1 MSEPLNRRG
10 LGRRLSALADA
21 SVADVLALTA
31 ELPVGDVP
39 RIGLTGAP
47 GVGKSSLAGRLALHR
62 AASRRIGMLAI
73 DPTSPLS
80 GGAILGDRIRLDELA
95 GDHDIYLRSI
105 ASRSATDGLADNLPE
120 LLAAMDAAGFDEVL
134 LETVGVGQAEH
145 AVRSQVDTLALVL
158 MPGSGDTVQAMKAG
172 IMELADL
179 YVINKCDLPGAA
191 QLGAEIKRIQAL
203 ARAADGWQPP
213 VVQTSIHDAQTI
225 AELSAAIDRHQCWL
239 AQAGRR
245 TQGRRDRARYR
256 LRLLLERRVAELID
270 SLDEDVLSQPLAT
283 QFTAL
288 AETLASAPAG
298 PRSR

>member
-1 MSEPLNRRG
+1 MSEPLDRRR

-21 SVADVLALTA
+21 SVADVLDLTA
-31 ELPVGDVP
+31 DLPPGEAP

-47 GVGKSSLAGRLALHR
+47 GVGKSSLAARLALHR
-62 AASRRIGMLAI
+62 AKSRRIGMLAI

-105 ASRSATDGLADNLPE
+105 ASRSASDGLADNLPE
-120 LLAAMDAAGFDEVL
+120 LLTAMDAAGFDEVL

-203 ARAADGWQPP
+203 VRAPDGWQPV
-213 VVQTSIHDAQTI
+213 VVQTSIHAAQTI
-225 AELSAAIDRHQCWL
+225 SDLSVAIDQHQSWL

-245 TQGRRDRARYR
+245 TRGRRERARYR
-256 LRLLLERRVAELID
+256 LRLLLERRVAELVD
-270 SLDEDVLSQPLAT
+270 SLDEATLAQPLAR
-283 QFTAL
+283 QFAAV
-288 AETLASAPAG
+288 AESLASVPVR
-298 PRSR
+298 PRQR